1 LGFDKDLFFRKGI
14 YMETVTKLPEAK
26 GMIGAREIALAV
38 KAGKVKK
45 VIVADNCPDFLVQK
59 IGKVKVEK
67 FSGSQ
72 RELGTKLGKPFAV
85 AMVGYESD

>member
-1 LGFDKDLFFRKGI
+1 
-14 YMETVTKLPEAK
+14 METITKLPEAK
-26 GMIGAREIALAV
+26 SMIGARQIALAV

-45 VIVADNCPDFLVQK
+45 VVVADNCPDFLVQK
-59 IGKVKVEK
+59 LGKVKVEK

-85 AMVGYESD
+85 AMVGYESE